1 MASSSSYNIELQ
13 SLLGHSNAMVIDVVE
28 ILSKPGI
35 WEMKLL
41 PQQEIS
47 MESTTHTEA
56 LHNNVIR
63 RENQI
68 HNIAILKE
76 LPSSYPWG
84 SSARCRCGMETEE
97 F

>member
-1 MASSSSYNIELQ
+1 MASSSYKIELQ
-13 SLLGHSNAMVIDVVE
+13 SLPDHSNE
-28 ILSKPGI
+28 IVDAIESFSNPSI
-35 WEMKLL
+35 WETKLL
-41 PQQEIS
+41 PWQEIS